1 MAAITINVAD
11 ALVPLFQAARARWN
25 QENGKNLSA
34 ENWIK
39 YLVALE
45 VFRDDLKDEETN
57 QRLAAENALRAAIQ
71 AAKESKIGT
80 L

>member
-1 MAAITINVAD
+1 MAQLTITVND

-25 QENGKNLSA
+25 QENGKNLNA

-45 VFRDDLKDEETN
+45 VFRDDIRDEEAN
-57 QRLAAENALRAAIQ
+57 QRIAADNALRAAVQ

>member
-1 MAAITINVAD
+1 MAQIILTVND
-11 ALVPLFQAARARWN
+11 AKVPDFQAARARWN

-39 YLVALE
+39 YLVAIE
-45 VFRDDLKDEETN
+45 VYRDQIRDNEQNK
-57 QRLAAENALRAAIQ
+57 RLAAERTLRGTIDTD
-71 AAKESKIGT
+71 KENIVNS